1 MASDRRVRGPV
12 SVSLV
17 RRLNFSASEVFAAWT
32 DPATIALWLAPG
44 SAQVTSVTSDLRVGG
59 TYRID
64 GLDNEG
70 VSYSIS
76 GDYRQIETDR
86 QIAMTWT
93 YDGAATAL
101 KGKPS
106 LVTANLRPLGDD
118 MTELTVTHE
127 EISSRHAADLTRQN
141 WITCIDNLEAAL
153 QPHVDLSG
161 PAKLATV
168 NNFYRD
174 SHRQLQDQFGTRRL
188 ADRLRDVNVKP
199 VLTASDAAFIAH
211 QNMFFLATSDTE
223 GKPSCSYKG
232 GARGFVSVIDER
244 TIAFPSY
251 DGSGMFMSVG
261 NLSENPHV
269 GLLFIDFERQ
279 ARLRVSGT
287 AEVDTSPRLLKRYP
301 GADLIVRI
309 NVRTVFGNC
318 PRYVHKMELVE
329 ESSFVPT
336 AGHPPPPAP
345 EWKRLAEF
353 SDVLPDRDAEI
364 VGEETNE
371 RKAMNR
377 D

>member
-1 MASDRRVRGPV
+1 
-12 SVSLV
+12 
-17 RRLNFSASEVFAAWT
+17 
-32 DPATIALWLAPG
+32 
-44 SAQVTSVTSDLRVGG
+44 VTSDLRPGG
-59 TYRID
+59 SYRIE
-64 GLDNEG
+64 GVDNEG
-70 VSYSIS
+70 AAYSIS
-76 GDYRQIETDR
+76 GDYRKVDPDQR
-86 QIAMTWT
+86 LSMTWT

-106 LVTANLRPLGDD
+106 IVTANLRPLGDE

-127 EISSRHAADLTRQN
+127 ELGSRHAADLTRQN
-141 WITCIDNLEAAL
+141 WNTCIDNLEAAL

-161 PAKLATV
+161 PAKLVTV
-168 NNFYRD
+168 NTFYRD
-174 SHRQLQDQFGTRRL
+174 SHRQLQDQFGTRLL

-211 QNMFFLATSDTE
+211 QNMFFLATADVE

-251 DGSGMFMSVG
+251 DGSGMFLSVG
-261 NLSENPHV
+261 NLSENPTV
-269 GLLFIDFERQ
+269 ALLFIDFERQ

-287 AEVDTSPRLLKRYP
+287 AEVDTSPRMLKRYP
-301 GADLIVRI
+301 GADLVVRI
-309 NVRTVFGNC
+309 NVRAAFGNC

-329 ESSFVPT
+329 ESSFAPA
-336 AGHPPPPAP
+336 AGHPPPPPA
-345 EWKRLAEF
+345 EWKQLAEF
-353 SDVLPDRDAEI
+353 SDVLPDKDADI
-364 VGEETNE
+364 AGEETDE